1 MKIMHKVSG
10 LSYFFLEL
18 VQSTQCWSSGFH
30 YASYGVSAVHLE
42 GGSTPCEFSHS
53 VLSYCFLPHGLHIR
67 LSCTSA
73 TPGSVQI
80 HVHGVGDAIQPHHL
94 ALASGSLGVCS
105 RAFALCTKLHALGVC
120 LFSLL
125 NPVLQNR
132 LVRLSMVK
140 PGHDSCRICHGIC
153 YWTTVYTQFNDKL
166 NVVLTIYSFLIYTN
180 SMVAL
185 TYGILKAKVA
195 RFDSPPRSINFR
207 KRKLWDCLRPVPIS
221 CHPLTSLT
229 SLQHGN
235 RQEPSNTCSK
245 VKSVPSVHLLEGSTL
260 LAICIPS
267 VYYYGSSVV
276 GVNSK
281 SYLHCCY
288 FHTIEH

>member
-1 MKIMHKVSG
+1 MLLMECPQYIWKEEALH
-10 LSYFFLEL
+10 LSSAI
-18 VQSTQCWSSGFH
+18 QSCPT
-30 YASYGVSAVHLE
+30 
-42 GGSTPCEFSHS
+42 
-53 VLSYCFLPHGLHIR
+53 LSDPMDC
-67 LSCTSA
+67 
-73 TPGSVQI
+73 TPGFPVHQQHLGLVQI
-80 HVHGVGDAIQPHHL
+80 HIHGVGDAIQPRHL

-195 RFDSPPRSINFR
+195 RFDSPPRSINFW